1 MDFVKMHGLGN
12 DFVFIEDKTGQ
23 DKDYTALARAMCN
36 RHTGIGADGLIV
48 IVDSRV
54 ADVRMRIIN
63 SDGSEAEMCG
73 NGIRCFAKYV
83 YDSGIIEKKRF
94 TVETPAGIMEPEIT
108 VGADNK
114 AKLITINM
122 GRPSFNR
129 SEIPME
135 GAEGRVLN
143 EDVMCKRCE
152 LEKSRL
158 FLWGVPHTVTYV
170 DDVDTVDIE
179 KIGPLFEKHEAFPK
193 HTNINFAQQ
202 MDDRTVKV
210 RTWERGAGA
219 TLACG
224 TGSCSVAVASFLNG
238 RTGREVDIQ
247 LPLGTLHI
255 EYREEDGN
263 VYMTGP
269 AAVSFTGIWLMKR
282 SLYYYD

>member
-135 GAEGRVLN
+135 GADGRVLN
-143 EDVMCKRCE
+143 EDLCVDGENWKITSLLM
-152 LEKSRL
+152 
-158 FLWGVPHTVTYV
+158 GVPHTVTYV

-224 TGSCSVAVASFLNG
+224 TGS
-238 RTGREVDIQ
+238 
-247 LPLGTLHI
+247 
-255 EYREEDGN
+255 
-263 VYMTGP
+263 
-269 AAVSFTGIWLMKR
+269 
-282 SLYYYD
+282 

>member
-23 DKDYTALARAMCN
+23 DKDYTELARAMCN

-83 YDSGIIEKKRF
+83 YDSGIIEKKQF

-114 AKLITINM
+114 AELITINM
-122 GRPSFNR
+122 GSPSFNR

-135 GAEGRVLN
+135 GADGRVLN
-143 EDVMCKRCE
+143 EDLCVDGENWKITSLLM
-152 LEKSRL
+152 
-158 FLWGVPHTVTYV
+158 GVPHTVTYV

-269 AAVSFTGIWLMKR
+269 AAVSFTGTWP
-282 SLYYYD
+282 DET

>member
-36 RHTGIGADGLIV
+36 RHKGIGADGLIV

-83 YDSGIIEKKRF
+83 YDSGIIEKKKF

-114 AKLITINM
+114 AELITINM

-135 GAEGRVLN
+135 GADGRVLN
-143 EDVMCKRCE
+143 EDLCVDGENWKITSLLM
-152 LEKSRL
+152 
-158 FLWGVPHTVTYV
+158 GVPHTVTYV

-269 AAVSFTGIWLMKR
+269 AAVSFTGTWP
-282 SLYYYD
+282 DET

>member
-135 GAEGRVLN
+135 GADGRVLN
-143 EDVMCKRCE
+143 EDLCVDGENWKITSLLM
-152 LEKSRL
+152 
-158 FLWGVPHTVTYV
+158 GVPHTVTYV
-170 DDVDTVDIE
+170 DDVDTVDVE

-247 LPLGTLHI
+247 LPLGILHI

-269 AAVSFTGIWLMKR
+269 AAVSFTGTWP
-282 SLYYYD
+282 DET

>member
-83 YDSGIIEKKRF
+83 YDSGIIEKKQF

-114 AKLITINM
+114 AELITINM

-135 GAEGRVLN
+135 GTDGRVLN
-143 EDVMCKRCE
+143 EDLGVDGENWKVTSLLM
-152 LEKSRL
+152 
-158 FLWGVPHTVTYV
+158 GVPHTVTYV

-269 AAVSFTGIWLMKR
+269 AAVSFTGTWP
-282 SLYYYD
+282 DET

>member
-135 GAEGRVLN
+135 GADGRVLN
-143 EDVMCKRCE
+143 EDLCVDGENWKITSLLM
-152 LEKSRL
+152 
-158 FLWGVPHTVTYV
+158 GVPHTVTYV
-170 DDVDTVDIE
+170 DDVDSVDIE

-269 AAVSFTGIWLMKR
+269 AAVSFTGTW
-282 SLYYYD
+282 SDET

>member
-23 DKDYTALARAMCN
+23 DKDYTVLARAMCN
-36 RHTGIGADGLIV
+36 RHIGIGADGLIV

-83 YDSGIIEKKRF
+83 YDSGIIEKKQF

-114 AKLITINM
+114 AELITINM

-135 GAEGRVLN
+135 GTDGRVLN
-143 EDVMCKRCE
+143 EDLGVDGENWKITSLLM
-152 LEKSRL
+152 
-158 FLWGVPHTVTYV
+158 GVPHTVTYV
-170 DDVDTVDIE
+170 DDVDSVDIE

-269 AAVSFTGIWLMKR
+269 AAVSFTGTWP
-282 SLYYYD
+282 DET

>member
-135 GAEGRVLN
+135 GADGRVLN
-143 EDVMCKRCE
+143 EDLCVDGENWKITSLLM
-152 LEKSRL
+152 
-158 FLWGVPHTVTYV
+158 GVPHTVTYV

-247 LPLGTLHI
+247 LSLGILHI

-269 AAVSFTGIWLMKR
+269 AAVSFTGTWP
-282 SLYYYD
+282 DET

>member
-83 YDSGIIEKKRF
+83 YDSGIIEKKQF
-94 TVETPAGIMEPEIT
+94 TVETPAGIVEPEIT

-114 AKLITINM
+114 AELITINM

-135 GAEGRVLN
+135 GADGRVLN
-143 EDVMCKRCE
+143 EDLCVDGENWKITSLLM
-152 LEKSRL
+152 
-158 FLWGVPHTVTYV
+158 GVPHTVTYV

-269 AAVSFTGIWLMKR
+269 AAVSFTGTWP
-282 SLYYYD
+282 DET

>member
-83 YDSGIIEKKRF
+83 YDNGIIEKKRF

-114 AKLITINM
+114 AELITINM
-122 GRPSFNR
+122 GQPSFNR

-135 GAEGRVLN
+135 GADGRVLN
-143 EDVMCKRCE
+143 EDLCVNGANWKITSLLM
-152 LEKSRL
+152 
-158 FLWGVPHTVTYV
+158 GVPHTVTYV

-269 AAVSFTGIWLMKR
+269 AAVSFTGTWP
-282 SLYYYD
+282 DET

>member
-83 YDSGIIEKKRF
+83 YDSGIIEKKQF

-114 AKLITINM
+114 AELITINM

-135 GAEGRVLN
+135 GTDGRVLN
-143 EDVMCKRCE
+143 EDLCVNGANWKITSLLM
-152 LEKSRL
+152 
-158 FLWGVPHTVTYV
+158 GVPHTVTYV

-269 AAVSFTGIWLMKR
+269 AAVSFTGTWP
-282 SLYYYD
+282 DET

>member
-83 YDSGIIEKKRF
+83 YDSGIIEKKQF

-114 AKLITINM
+114 AELITINM

-135 GAEGRVLN
+135 GADGRVLN
-143 EDVMCKRCE
+143 EDLCVNGANWKITSLLM
-152 LEKSRL
+152 
-158 FLWGVPHTVTYV
+158 GVPHTVTYV

-269 AAVSFTGIWLMKR
+269 AAVSFTGTWP
-282 SLYYYD
+282 DET

>member
-83 YDSGIIEKKRF
+83 YDSGIIEKKQF

-114 AKLITINM
+114 AELITINM

-135 GAEGRVLN
+135 GADGRVLN
-143 EDVMCKRCE
+143 EDLCVDGENWKITSLLM
-152 LEKSRL
+152 
-158 FLWGVPHTVTYV
+158 GVPHTVTYV
-170 DDVDTVDIE
+170 DDVDAVDIE

-269 AAVSFTGIWLMKR
+269 AAASFTGTWP
-282 SLYYYD
+282 DET

>member
-1 MDFVKMHGLGN
+1 MDFVKIHGLGN

-23 DKDYTALARAMCN
+23 DKDYTVLARAMCN

-83 YDSGIIEKKRF
+83 YDSGIIEKKQF

-114 AKLITINM
+114 AELITINM

-135 GAEGRVLN
+135 GTDGRVLN
-143 EDVMCKRCE
+143 EDLGVDGENWKITSLLM
-152 LEKSRL
+152 
-158 FLWGVPHTVTYV
+158 GVPHTVTYV
-170 DDVDTVDIE
+170 DDVDSVDIE

-269 AAVSFTGIWLMKR
+269 AAVSFTGTWP
-282 SLYYYD
+282 DET

>member
-23 DKDYTALARAMCN
+23 DKDYTVLARAMCN

-83 YDSGIIEKKRF
+83 YDSGIIEKKQF

-114 AKLITINM
+114 AELITINM

-135 GAEGRVLN
+135 GTDGRVLN
-143 EDVMCKRCE
+143 EDLGVDGENWKITSLLM
-152 LEKSRL
+152 
-158 FLWGVPHTVTYV
+158 GVPHTVTYV
-170 DDVDTVDIE
+170 DDVDSVDIE

-255 EYREEDGN
+255 EYREEDGD

-269 AAVSFTGIWLMKR
+269 YPLRGLGLTKR

>member
-83 YDSGIIEKKRF
+83 YDNGIIEKKRF

-114 AKLITINM
+114 AELITINM

-135 GAEGRVLN
+135 GADGRVLN
-143 EDVMCKRCE
+143 EDLCVNGANWKITSLLM
-152 LEKSRL
+152 
-158 FLWGVPHTVTYV
+158 GVPHTVTYV

-219 TLACG
+219 TFACG

-269 AAVSFTGIWLMKR
+269 AAVSFTGTWP
-282 SLYYYD
+282 DET

>member
-122 GRPSFNR
+122 GRPSFDR

-135 GAEGRVLN
+135 GADGRVLN
-143 EDVMCKRCE
+143 EDLCVDGENWKITSLLM
-152 LEKSRL
+152 
-158 FLWGVPHTVTYV
+158 GVPHTVTYV

-269 AAVSFTGIWLMKR
+269 AAVSFTGTWP
-282 SLYYYD
+282 DET

>member
-23 DKDYTALARAMCN
+23 DKDYTALTRAMCN

-83 YDSGIIEKKRF
+83 YDNGIIEKKQF

-114 AKLITINM
+114 AELITINM

-135 GAEGRVLN
+135 GADGRVLN
-143 EDVMCKRCE
+143 EDLCVDGENWKITSLLM
-152 LEKSRL
+152 
-158 FLWGVPHTVTYV
+158 GVPHTVTYV
-170 DDVDTVDIE
+170 DDVDSVDIE

-269 AAVSFTGIWLMKR
+269 AAVSFTGTWP
-282 SLYYYD
+282 DET

>member
-83 YDSGIIEKKRF
+83 YDNGIIEKKRF

-114 AKLITINM
+114 AELITINM

-135 GAEGRVLN
+135 GADGRVLN
-143 EDVMCKRCE
+143 EDLCVNGANWKITSLLM
-152 LEKSRL
+152 
-158 FLWGVPHTVTYV
+158 GVPHTVTYV
-170 DDVDTVDIE
+170 DDVDSVDIE
-179 KIGPLFEKHEAFPK
+179 KIGTLFEKHEAFPK

-269 AAVSFTGIWLMKR
+269 AAVSFTGTWP
-282 SLYYYD
+282 DET

>member
-83 YDSGIIEKKRF
+83 YDNGIIEKKQF

-114 AKLITINM
+114 AELITINM

-135 GAEGRVLN
+135 GTDGRVLN
-143 EDVMCKRCE
+143 EDLGVDGENWKITSLLM
-152 LEKSRL
+152 
-158 FLWGVPHTVTYV
+158 GVPHTVTYV

-269 AAVSFTGIWLMKR
+269 AAVSFTGTWP
-282 SLYYYD
+282 DET

>member
-83 YDSGIIEKKRF
+83 YDNGIIEKKRF

-114 AKLITINM
+114 AELITINM

-143 EDVMCKRCE
+143 EDLGVNGANWKITSLLM
-152 LEKSRL
+152 
-158 FLWGVPHTVTYV
+158 GVPHTVTYV

-269 AAVSFTGIWLMKR
+269 AAVSFTGTWP
-282 SLYYYD
+282 DET

>member
-23 DKDYTALARAMCN
+23 DKDYTVLARAMCK
-36 RHTGIGADGLIV
+36 RVTGIGADGLIV

-83 YDSGIIEKKRF
+83 YDSGIIEKKQF

-114 AKLITINM
+114 AELITINM

-135 GAEGRVLN
+135 GTDGRVLN
-143 EDVMCKRCE
+143 EDLGVDGENWKITSLLM
-152 LEKSRL
+152 
-158 FLWGVPHTVTYV
+158 GVPHTVTYV
-170 DDVDTVDIE
+170 DDVDSVDIE

-269 AAVSFTGIWLMKR
+269 AAVSFTGTWP
-282 SLYYYD
+282 DET

>member
-114 AKLITINM
+114 AELITINM

-135 GAEGRVLN
+135 GADGRVLN
-143 EDVMCKRCE
+143 EDLCVDGENWKITSLLM
-152 LEKSRL
+152 
-158 FLWGVPHTVTYV
+158 GVPHTVTYV
-170 DDVDTVDIE
+170 DDVDSVDIE

-255 EYREEDGN
+255 EYREEDDN

-269 AAVSFTGIWLMKR
+269 AAVSFTGTWP
-282 SLYYYD
+282 DET

>member
-23 DKDYTALARAMCN
+23 DKDYTVLARAMCN

-54 ADVRMRIIN
+54 ADVCMRIIN

-83 YDSGIIEKKRF
+83 YDSGIIEKKQF

-114 AKLITINM
+114 AELITINM

-135 GAEGRVLN
+135 GTNGRVLN
-143 EDVMCKRCE
+143 EDLCVDGENWKITSLLM
-152 LEKSRL
+152 
-158 FLWGVPHTVTYV
+158 GVPHTVTYV

-269 AAVSFTGIWLMKR
+269 AAVSFTGTWP
-282 SLYYYD
+282 DET

>member
-23 DKDYTALARAMCN
+23 DKDYTVLARAMCN

-83 YDSGIIEKKRF
+83 YDSGIIEKKQF

-114 AKLITINM
+114 AELITINM

-135 GAEGRVLN
+135 GTDGRVLN
-143 EDVMCKRCE
+143 EDLGVHGENWKITSLLM
-152 LEKSRL
+152 
-158 FLWGVPHTVTYV
+158 GVPHTVTYV
-170 DDVDTVDIE
+170 DDVDSVDIE

-269 AAVSFTGIWLMKR
+269 AAVSFTGTWP
-282 SLYYYD
+282 DET

>member
-23 DKDYTALARAMCN
+23 DKDYTVLARAMCN

-83 YDSGIIEKKRF
+83 YDSGIIEKKQF

-114 AKLITINM
+114 AELITINM

-135 GAEGRVLN
+135 GADGRVLN
-143 EDVMCKRCE
+143 EDLCVDGENWKITSLLM
-152 LEKSRL
+152 
-158 FLWGVPHTVTYV
+158 GVPHTVTYV
-170 DDVDTVDIE
+170 DDVDSVDIE

-269 AAVSFTGIWLMKR
+269 AAVSFTGTWPDEM
-282 SLYYYD
+282 

>member
-83 YDSGIIEKKRF
+83 YDNGIIEKKRF

-114 AKLITINM
+114 AELITINM

-143 EDVMCKRCE
+143 EDLCVNGANWKITSLLM
-152 LEKSRL
+152 
-158 FLWGVPHTVTYV
+158 GVPHTVTYV
-170 DDVDTVDIE
+170 DDVDTIDIE

-238 RTGREVDIQ
+238 HTGREVDIQ

-269 AAVSFTGIWLMKR
+269 AAVSFTGTWP
-282 SLYYYD
+282 DET

>member
-114 AKLITINM
+114 AELITINM

-135 GAEGRVLN
+135 GVDGRVLN
-143 EDVMCKRCE
+143 EDLCVDGENWKITSLLM
-152 LEKSRL
+152 
-158 FLWGVPHTVTYV
+158 GVPHTVTYV

-269 AAVSFTGIWLMKR
+269 AAVSFTGTWP
-282 SLYYYD
+282 DET

>member
-12 DFVFIEDKTGQ
+12 DFVFIEDKSGQ

-114 AKLITINM
+114 AELITINM

-135 GAEGRVLN
+135 GADGRVLN
-143 EDVMCKRCE
+143 EDLCVDGENWKITSLLM
-152 LEKSRL
+152 
-158 FLWGVPHTVTYV
+158 GVPHTVTYV

-269 AAVSFTGIWLMKR
+269 AAVSFTGTWP
-282 SLYYYD
+282 DET

>member
-83 YDSGIIEKKRF
+83 YDNGIIEKKRF

-114 AKLITINM
+114 AELITINM

-135 GAEGRVLN
+135 GVDGRVLN
-143 EDVMCKRCE
+143 EDLCVNGANWKITSLLM
-152 LEKSRL
+152 
-158 FLWGVPHTVTYV
+158 GVPHTVTYV

-269 AAVSFTGIWLMKR
+269 AAVSFTGTWP
-282 SLYYYD
+282 DET

>member
-83 YDSGIIEKKRF
+83 YDNGIIEKKRF

-114 AKLITINM
+114 AELITINM

-143 EDVMCKRCE
+143 EDLCVDGENWKITSLLM
-152 LEKSRL
+152 
-158 FLWGVPHTVTYV
+158 GVPHTVTYV

-269 AAVSFTGIWLMKR
+269 AAVSFTGIWP
-282 SLYYYD
+282 DET

>member
-83 YDSGIIEKKRF
+83 YDSGIIEKKQF

-135 GAEGRVLN
+135 GADGRVLN
-143 EDVMCKRCE
+143 EDLCVDGENWKITSLLM
-152 LEKSRL
+152 
-158 FLWGVPHTVTYV
+158 GVPHTVTYV

-269 AAVSFTGIWLMKR
+269 AAVSFTGTWP
-282 SLYYYD
+282 DET

>member
-36 RHTGIGADGLIV
+36 RQTGIGADGLIV

-135 GAEGRVLN
+135 GADGRVLN
-143 EDVMCKRCE
+143 EDLCVDGENWKITSLLM
-152 LEKSRL
+152 
-158 FLWGVPHTVTYV
+158 GVPHTVTYV

-269 AAVSFTGIWLMKR
+269 AAVSFTGTWP
-282 SLYYYD
+282 DET

>member
-23 DKDYTALARAMCN
+23 DKDYTVLARAMCN

-83 YDSGIIEKKRF
+83 YDSGIIEKKQF

-108 VGADNK
+108 VGAENK

-135 GAEGRVLN
+135 GTDGRVLN
-143 EDVMCKRCE
+143 EDLGVDGENWKITSLLM
-152 LEKSRL
+152 
-158 FLWGVPHTVTYV
+158 GVPHTVTYV
-170 DDVDTVDIE
+170 DDVDSVDIE

-269 AAVSFTGIWLMKR
+269 AAVSFTGTWP
-282 SLYYYD
+282 DET

>member
-83 YDSGIIEKKRF
+83 YDSGIIEKKQF

-135 GAEGRVLN
+135 GADGRVLN
-143 EDVMCKRCE
+143 EDLCVDGENWKITSLLM
-152 LEKSRL
+152 
-158 FLWGVPHTVTYV
+158 GVPHTVTYV

-269 AAVSFTGIWLMKR
+269 AAVSFAGTWP
-282 SLYYYD
+282 DET